1 MLKQILNELVLG
13 KNLTREQAAQ
23 LMQLLM
29 EGEATPAQIG
39 GLLVALRMK
48 GETVEEIT
56 GFAQA
61 MRTRLQPVHPQS
73 TPLLD
78 TCGTGGGRFRVFN
91 VSTAVAF
98 VLAAAGTYVAKHG
111 NRAVS
116 GTCGSAD
123 VLEAL
128 GARID
133 LSPEQCARC
142 IDEVGVGFLFAPLHH
157 PALRHVGGPRRELGI
172 RTVFNLLGP
181 LVNPAGATLRL
192 MGIYD
197 ESLCR
202 TAAEALHALG
212 TTSAIVAHGHIG
224 VGEIATVGTTL
235 IAELRE
241 GHVDTY
247 TLTRRDFGLPSQ
259 EPRLEDLMPEA
270 TPEANAALLRR
281 VFTPQHDDTGTRA
294 KRELVAVN
302 AAAALRV
309 CGYVEDW
316 KDAYQMAQ
324 DLIASCKPLET
335 LERFV
340 AFTRK
345 F

>member
-29 EGEATPAQIG
+29 EGEATSAQIG

-61 MRTRLQPVHPQS
+61 MRTRLQPVQPQS

-98 VLAAAGTYVAKHG
+98 VLAAAGTHVAKHG

-133 LSPEQCARC
+133 LSPDQCARC
-142 IDEVGVGFLFAPLHH
+142 IDEIGVGFLFAPLHH
-157 PALRHVGGPRRELGI
+157 PALKHVGGPRRELGL

-197 ESLCR
+197 AELCR

-212 TTSAIVAHGHIG
+212 TASAIVAHGNIG

-235 IAELRE
+235 IAELRDGQVE
-241 GHVDTY
+241 TY
-247 TLTRRDFGLPSQ
+247 TLSRRDFRLSSEEPS
-259 EPRLEDLMPEA
+259 LEDLTPEA

-281 VFTPQHDDTGTRA
+281 VLTPQHDDATTRA

-309 CGYVEDW
+309 CGYVENW
-316 KDAYQMAQ
+316 PDALQMAQ

-340 AFTRK
+340 AFTHQV
-345 F
+345 